1 LHNTKTDTTQLK
13 TKADITED
21 IILIIYMTTFVITN
35 IIMTV
40 VVLQENITDLRLM
53 ELMELLEHLELME
66 HLELISQT
74 TIINSKIRE
83 KYLYSTLNMEHLELI
98 SQTTIINS
106 RIREKYSYST
116 LNKIKIYK

>member
-1 LHNTKTDTTQLK
+1 MK

-53 ELMELLEHLELME
+53 ELMELLEHLKLLE
-66 HLELISQT
+66 HLELI
-74 TIINSKIRE
+74 N
-83 KYLYSTLNMEHLELI
+83 LLI
-98 SQTTIINS
+98 SYYPAFFYVNENIVLIV
-106 RIREKYSYST
+106 
-116 LNKIKIYK
+116 LNELKFNPV

>member
-1 LHNTKTDTTQLK
+1 MK

-53 ELMELLEHLELME
+53 ELME